1 MGESDWVV
9 DRHGQGMETQ
19 DVRWNLVSDGTLVQE
34 DRAAELSGPYNDGNV
49 TVSLDV
55 DSCGCV
61 GQQSINLDRDA
72 RVAWIGWLVKHTK
85 LTDVEAMALDLAVRG
100 Q

>member
-1 MGESDWVV
+1 
-9 DRHGQGMETQ
+9 METAL
-19 DVRWNLVSDGTLVQE
+19 RWNLVADGTLVQD
-34 DRAAELSGPYNDGNV
+34 DRSVELSGPYDDGAV
-49 TVSLDV
+49 EVSVGV
-55 DSCGCV
+55 DSCGCI
-61 GQQSINLDRDA
+61 GSRSFSLDRDA